1 MARLVVSDGAVRV
14 ELSRREKVAGLLPN
28 LHFPSTAVEDVQVLQ
43 DGFTGVTGMRAPGL
57 ALPGRVRIGTWR
69 GSRGNTFAVVHQGR
83 PAVQLTLQDQKYRRV
98 VVEVEDVEEAAR
110 QVREAAGLDESMV
123 PVLEDATFQSD
134 GLNLA
139 GTWTLPAAGP
149 VKGLALLLPGSGEVD
164 RNSDHR
170 RMPLGVTR
178 DLAEA
183 LALEG
188 IASFG
193 YDKRGVGASEGSFLA
208 AGFQHNYDDAAAAFE
223 MVARRS
229 PELPVFVVGHSEG
242 AFHATTLAARKR
254 GRVAGV
260 VLLSASAHSGQE
272 TSQWQTGQIAG
283 ALPAFPRV
291 VLKLLRTDLVE
302 QQRKS
307 MVKLHAS
314 DQDVMRMQG
323 RRINARWMREFLQF
337 DPLPFLERLDMPV
350 LAISGAKDL
359 QVNPADLVIIART
372 VQGPVE
378 TKCIPDMTH
387 LLRRDPRTP
396 MLSDYKR
403 QIRERTDAEL
413 LETVAGW
420 MGSRVL
426 ATRPPVA

>member
-1 MARLVVSDGAVRV
+1 MARLVVGDGVVRV
-14 ELSRREKVAGLLPN
+14 ELSRGEKIAGLLPDLN
-28 LHFPSTAVEDVQVLQ
+28 MPATAVEDVQVLK
-43 DGFTGVTGMRAPGL
+43 DGFTGVTGVRAPGL

-69 GSRGNTFAVVHQGR
+69 GSRGNTFAVVHQGKS
-83 PAVQLTLQDQKYRRV
+83 AVQLTLKDQKYCRV
-98 VVEVEDVEEAAR
+98 VVEVEDVEDAAR
-110 QVREAAGLDESMV
+110 EVREAAGLDESAA
-123 PVLEDATFQSD
+123 PVLEDATFHSD
-134 GLNLA
+134 GLTLA

-193 YDKRGVGASEGSFLA
+193 YDKRGVGASAGSFLA
-208 AGFQHNYDDAAAAFE
+208 TGFHHNYDDAAAALE

-242 AFHATTLAARKR
+242 AFHATALAARER
-254 GRVAGV
+254 ERVAGV

-272 TSQWQTGQIAG
+272 TSQWQVGQVAG

-291 VLKLLRTDLVE
+291 VLKLLRTDLAK
-302 QQRKS
+302 QQGKS
-307 MVKLHAS
+307 MEKLHAS
-314 DQDVMRMQG
+314 DQDVLRMQG
-323 RRINARWMREFLQF
+323 RRMNARWMREFLQF
-337 DPLPFLERLDMPV
+337 DPLPFLEQLDMPV
-350 LAISGAKDL
+350 LAISGGKDL
-359 QVNPADLVIIART
+359 QVNPADLEIIART
-372 VQGPVE
+372 VPGPVE

-396 MLSDYKR
+396 MLTDYKR
-403 QIRERTDAEL
+403 QIREGADAEV

-420 MGSRVL
+420 MRSQVL
-426 ATRPPVA
+426 ATHLPPT

>member
-1 MARLVVSDGAVRV
+1 V
-14 ELSRREKVAGLLPN
+14 ELSRGEKVAGLLPD
-28 LHFPSTAVEDVQVLQ
+28 LTMPVAALEDVQVLR

-57 ALPGRVRIGTWR
+57 ALPGRSRIGTWR
-69 GSRGNTFAVVHQGR
+69 GSLGNTFAVVHQGK

-98 VVEVEDVEEAAR
+98 VVEVKDVEEAAR
-110 QVREAAGLDESMV
+110 QVREAAGLDESKV
-123 PVLEDATFQSD
+123 PVLEDATFRSD

-242 AFHATTLAARKR
+242 AFHATALAARER

-272 TSQWQTGQIAG
+272 TSQWQTGRIAG

-291 VLKLLRTDLVE
+291 LLKLLRTDLVE

-337 DPLPFLERLDMPV
+337 DPLPFLEQLEV
-350 LAISGAKDL
+350 
-359 QVNPADLVIIART
+359 PAST
-372 VQGPVE
+372 VPGPVE

-403 QIRERTDAEL
+403 QIRERTDAEV

-420 MGSRVL
+420 MQSRVL

>member
-1 MARLVVSDGAVRV
+1 MARLVVGDGAVRV
-14 ELSRREKVAGLLPN
+14 ELSKGEKIAGLLPDLN
-28 LHFPSTAVEDVQVLQ
+28 MPATAVEDVQVLK

-57 ALPGRVRIGTWR
+57 ALPGRVRMGTWR
-69 GSRGNTFAVVHQGR
+69 GSRGNTFAVVHQGK
-83 PAVQLTLQDQKYRRV
+83 PAVQLTLKDQKYRRV
-98 VVEVEDVEEAAR
+98 VVEVANVEDAAR
-110 QVREAAGLDESMV
+110 QVREAAGLDESAA
-123 PVLEDATFQSD
+123 PVLEDACFQSD
-134 GLNLA
+134 GLTLA

-208 AGFQHNYDDAAAAFE
+208 AGFQHNYDDAAAALE

-242 AFHATTLAARKR
+242 AFHATALAAHERE
-254 GRVAGV
+254 RVAGV
-260 VLLSASAHSGQE
+260 VLLSASAHSGEE

-291 VLKLLRTDLVE
+291 VLKLLRTDLAK

-307 MVKLHAS
+307 MEKLHAS
-314 DQDVMRMQG
+314 DQDVLRMQG
-323 RRINARWMREFLQF
+323 RRMNARWIREFLQF
-337 DPLPFLERLDMPV
+337 DPLPFLEQLDMPV
-350 LAISGAKDL
+350 LAISGGKDL
-359 QVNPADLVIIART
+359 QVNPADLEIIART
-372 VQGPVE
+372 VPGPVE

-396 MLSDYKR
+396 MLTDYKR
-403 QIRERTDAEL
+403 QIRERTDAEVL
-413 LETVAGW
+413 GTVAGW
-420 MGSRVL
+420 VRCQVL
-426 ATRPPVA
+426 AARPPVV